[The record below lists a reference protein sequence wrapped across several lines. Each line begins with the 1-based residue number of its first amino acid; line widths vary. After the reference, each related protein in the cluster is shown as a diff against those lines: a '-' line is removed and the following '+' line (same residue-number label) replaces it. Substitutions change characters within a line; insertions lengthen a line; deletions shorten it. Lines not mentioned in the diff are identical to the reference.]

1 MRNVMRARIT
11 PQLLRLILGTMLI
24 ACCGQLH
31 AALTQDPSLHWRTL
45 YTEHFEIHFHDA
57 EAALAQQVGAIA
69 EQVHTRL
76 SRKYNWLPQQ
86 RTQVLLTDR
95 FDYANGSAT
104 PLPRNLMQLL
114 VSAPVGNGMITDH
127 DHWLELLITHE
138 YTHVLHLDKASGTPA
153 QLRRLFGRNLFL
165 FPNLLQPPWLIEGLA
180 TYEETDITRG
190 IGRGQSSQFRGMM
203 RQEVVAGIKPL
214 QQVNQP
220 LVSWPLNTTRY
231 LYGVYFYQFL
241 AERAVTDSG
250 TPGSG
255 TAKITEL
262 IEQYSNNLL
271 PFALN
276 SNSRRVYGKDMAAL
290 WEEFRAHLRTAFS
303 AEIQHIRQ
311 AGEVSG
317 MALTDT
323 GYFTTNPRISAQGD
337 IYYLQNDLQSEPRL
351 MLLRNG
357 ERKPEIV
364 SDVRGSS
371 FDLHPTAGIV
381 AAEVDLVDNTNAFS
395 DLYHIDPASG
405 KKTALTRG
413 QRYLHAVWSPD
424 GQEIIA
430 VHNQLGQHALHRL
443 DARGNKLDSLWQGV
457 DDTVISAMDWSADS
471 NSLVMSV
478 WRPDSLWNLERF
490 DIRSHQ
496 WTQLTH
502 DTAIET
508 SPRFASDGQ
517 TIVFSAD
524 YDGVFNIY
532 QLQAGSH
539 QPQRLTNVI
548 GEATSPVL
556 YHTPAGKR
564 LVYVGLGNSGYDL
577 FQLSDIAPVNLDAAR
592 DITPLPTTTGTRAQ
606 QFAALQD
613 TRSEPYNALGR
624 ITPTSWFPYLQFDEV
639 RSEIGLT
646 TFGADPLRRHQYNLL
661 LGYDTDHQWL
671 VGRLNYLYDRWD
683 PSIKFSLDRQVL
695 AYLDSA
701 DEVERYRNSD
711 IVSAEAIWP
720 LFRYRQQWLLHAG
733 MVSETEADKKIV
745 SGLGPA
751 PTFYDRLLGL
761 AVSFNSS
768 RNYPRSISPSYGRQ
782 LRLVAEDNEI
792 LDSDYSGQVYSLDWR
807 EFIDLPGQHVFAARA
822 MFGWGTEQPRA
833 FRLGG
838 TLETSVAPAPQ
849 ATAGTPTRSLFGHR
863 RYPLHGYAEGR
874 ADLRGRRMALLET
887 EWRFPIALVERGLMA
902 PPIGLHQLHGKL
914 LYNWGEGWNQADG
927 IPRLRRGA
935 GIELTAELVLG
946 YWLAMD
952 LRMGFT
958 RGFDLGGEDQAYL
971 EAYVPFF

>member
-1 MRNVMRARIT
+1 MKK
-11 PQLLRLILGTMLI
+11 QLSTALLFSL
-24 ACCGQLH
+24 CCMAFNHSQ
-31 AALTQDPSLHWRTL
+31 AALSQDPSLQWQTL
-45 YTEHFEIHFHDA
+45 YTEHFEIHFHDGEEPLAREVGSIA
-57 EAALAQQVGAIA
+57 EA
-69 EQVHTRL
+69 VHVKL
-76 SRKYNWLPQQ
+76 SKKYNWTPEQ

-104 PLPRNLMQLL
+104 PMPRNLMQLL

-138 YTHVLHLDKASGTPA
+138 YTHVLHLDKASGAPA

-203 RQEVVAGIKPL
+203 RQEVVAGIKPI

-220 LVSWPLNTTRY
+220 LVSWPLNTARY

-241 AERAVTDSG
+241 AERAVTKSDASDSG
-250 TPGSG
+250 
-255 TAKITEL
+255 AEKITEL

-276 SNSRRVYGKDMAAL
+276 NNSRRVYGRDMAAL
-290 WEEFRAHLRTAFS
+290 WEEFRTYLRTAFS
-303 AEIQHIRQ
+303 AEIQRIRQ

-317 MALTDT
+317 TALTNT
-323 GYFTTNPRISAQGD
+323 GYFTFSPRISTQGD

-357 ERKPEIV
+357 DPEPEIV
-364 SDVRGSS
+364 GNVRGSS

-381 AAEVDLVDNTNAFS
+381 AAEIDLVDNTNAFS

-413 QRYLHAVWSPD
+413 QRYLHAAWSPD

-430 VHNQLGQHALHRL
+430 VHNQRGQHALHRL

-457 DDTVISAMDWSADS
+457 DDTVISAMDWSADG

-478 WRPDSLWNLERF
+478 WRPGSLWNLERF
-490 DIRSHQ
+490 DIRSRQ
-496 WTQLTH
+496 WTRLTH

-532 QLQAGSH
+532 QLEAGSH
-539 QPQRLTNVI
+539 QPQKLTNVM
-548 GEATSPVL
+548 GEANSPVL
-556 YHTPAGKR
+556 HHTPTGER
-564 LVYVGLGNSGYDL
+564 LIYVGLGSNGYDL
-577 FQLSDIAPVNLDAAR
+577 FQITDPAAVSLDAAS
-592 DITPLPTTTGTRAQ
+592 DITPLPAATRAQ
-606 QFAALQD
+606 QYTALQG
-613 TRSEPYNALGR
+613 TRSEPYNALRR

-639 RSEIGLT
+639 RSEIGIT
-646 TFGADPLRRHQYNLL
+646 TFGADPLRRHQYNVL

-671 VGRLNYLYDRWD
+671 VGRLNYLYDRWN
-683 PSIKFSLDRQVL
+683 PSLKFSFDRQVL

-701 DEVERYRNSD
+701 DMVERYRNSD

-720 LFRYRQQWLLHAG
+720 LFRYRQQWLLHGG

-745 SGLGPA
+745 SGLAPA

-768 RNYPRSISPSYGRQ
+768 RHYPRSISPSYGRQ

-822 MFGWGTEQPRA
+822 VLGWGTEQPRA

-838 TLETSVAPAPQ
+838 TLETSVAPVPQ
-849 ATAGTPTRSLFGHR
+849 ATAGAPTRSLFGHR

-874 ADLRGRRMALLET
+874 ADLRGRRMALVET

-914 LYNWGEGWNQADG
+914 LYNWGESWSQDSRV
-927 IPRLRRGA
+927 PSLRRGA

-946 YWLAMD
+946 YWLPLD
-952 LRMGFT
+952 LRMGFA
-958 RGFDLGGEDQAYL
+958 RGFDTGGEDQAYL
-971 EAYVPFF
+971 EAYVPFL